1 MPVDVKRIASRLRSS
16 VEQVALPLDAA
27 ERVQVSMRAS
37 NEITSDDCIQ
47 LGGCPQVASL
57 WRDAQFVAQVGTDP
71 LRQLGWKP
79 SQDRVC
85 SAVGVCDV
93 LWPWSHCIVLNHV
106 VAHGW
111 RDDMIRIRQKASWF
125 EQMYINILP
134 TTLASSNSLSSM

>member
-1 MPVDVKRIASRLRSS
+1 MPIDVKRILALRLRSS
-16 VEQVALPLDAA
+16 IEQVALPLDAA
-27 ERVQVSMRAS
+27 ERVQVAVRAS
-37 NEITSDDCIQ
+37 NEIASDDCIQ

-57 WRDAQFVAQVGTDP
+57 RQFVAQIGTNP

-85 SAVGVCDV
+85 SAVGVSDV

-106 VAHGW
+106 VAHGR

-125 EQMYINILP
+125 EQMYINVLP
-134 TTLASSNSLSSM
+134 TTLASSNSLPSGEL